1 MANSN
6 GIITAPVSFADVN
19 HVLGTSHTDLAA
31 LCKDEHINKFAR
43 YKPIRSSVIGLLT
56 EANRRAANHGI
67 QVPDTSISSQKN
79 LTAIQDAAG
88 NDWEYVKPNGGS
100 SSPYRLHD
108 FGNTVSLTGE
118 GYYHNAVPPIQVNYP
133 RNGWTYTRGS
143 NNSRTFGIYITLDPD
158 DSARNLQCADFI
170 NSGLNLNEW
179 TLIVGVN
186 STYFSQ
192 KVFEASGPILD
203 DGEKGE
209 NVVLIEIPS
218 GSGSY
223 IADIYVCL
231 YREISN
237 NRYEFMP
244 LPKQGD
250 YNPEVMKLHIKDDAT
265 ASGGGIEGDVFTETT
280 ASYALNGTYRPLSD
294 FTDGGNCKY
303 ALRSS
308 TGNLYMCL
316 KLTNRSGYTKTINK
330 TDFKLALDE
339 FYDLTPKNMFNS
351 TAGAGI
357 NSITVNNN
365 ATVTVYLEW
374 EAIFA
379 QSSYWN
385 SSTKN
390 SNWSFD
396 LTRSGAYLVGSDMY
410 VFKGTDG
417 WVSR

>member
-19 HVLGTSHTDLAA
+19 HVLGTGHTDLGA
-31 LCKDEHINKFAR
+31 LCEDVNINKFAR

-67 QVPDTSISSQKN
+67 EMPDVVTSSS
-79 LTAIQDAAG
+79 LSLSAIQDAAA
-88 NDWEYVKPNGGS
+88 NDWGYLKPTGGS
-100 SSPYRLHD
+100 SSPYRLQD

-118 GYYHNAVPPIQVNYP
+118 GYYHHAVPPIQVNYP

-143 NNSRTFGIYITLDPD
+143 NNSRALSIYVDLDPD
-158 DSARNLQCADFI
+158 DSTINLQCVDFV
-170 NSGLNLNEW
+170 NSSLNLNEW
-179 TLIVGVN
+179 TLAVGVD
-186 STYFSQ
+186 SPYFST
-192 KVFEASGPILD
+192 KVFTASAPILD
-203 DGEKGE
+203 TGEEGE
-209 NVVLIEIPS
+209 NTVVITIPA

-223 IADIYVCL
+223 TADIYVCMYKIVGSTYYL
-231 YREISN
+231 L
-237 NRYEFMP
+237 P

-250 YNPEVMKLHIKDDAT
+250 YNPTVMKLHIKDDAS

-280 ASYALNGTYRPLSD
+280 ASYSLNGTYRPLSD
-294 FTDGGNCKY
+294 FTDGGDCKY

-316 KLTNRSGYTKTINK
+316 KLTNKSGSTKTINRS
-330 TDFKLALDE
+330 DFELALDNITSVPQKL
-339 FYDLTPKNMFNS
+339 YNS
-351 TAGAGI
+351 
-357 NSITVNNN
+357 SKSSVSSVTVNNN

-379 QSSYWN
+379 QSSDWN

>member
-1 MANSN
+1 MAHSN
-6 GIITAPVSFADVN
+6 GIITAPVSFSDVN
-19 HVLGTSHTDLAA
+19 ATLGTAHTDLAS
-31 LCKDEHINKFAR
+31 LCKDKNINKFAR

-67 QVPDTSISSQKN
+67 QLPEAVISNS
-79 LTAIQDAAG
+79 LTLSAIQDAVANEWG
-88 NDWEYVKPNGGS
+88 YLKPNGGS

-143 NNSRTFGIYITLDPD
+143 NNSRTLSIHVDLDPD
-158 DSARNLQCADFI
+158 DSIRNLQCVDFV
-170 NSGLNLNEW
+170 NSALNLNEW
-179 TLIVGVN
+179 WLVVGVD

-192 KVFEASGPILD
+192 KVFAASAPILD
-203 DGEKGE
+203 SGDTGE
-209 NVVLIEIPS
+209 NTVVITIPS

-223 IADIYVCL
+223 TADIYVCM
-231 YREISN
+231 YRIAN
-237 NRYEFMP
+237 NKYELLP
-244 LPKQGD
+244 LPRQGD
-250 YNPEVMKLHIKDDAT
+250 YNPEVMKLRIKDDASG
-265 ASGGGIEGDVFTETT
+265 SGGGIEGDVFAETT
-280 ASYALNGTYRPLSD
+280 ASYALSGTYRPLTD
-294 FTDGGNCKY
+294 FTDGGDCKY

-316 KLTNRSGYTKTINK
+316 KLTNRSGSTKTINRS
-330 TDFKLALDE
+330 DFMLALDE
-339 FYDLTPKNMFNS
+339 
-351 TAGAGI
+351 I
-357 NSITVNNN
+357 NSAPQKLYNSSKTSVSSVSVNNN

>member
-6 GIITAPVSFADVN
+6 GIITAPVSFVDVN
-19 HVLGTSHTDLAA
+19 HVLGTSHTDLGA
-31 LCKDEHINKFAR
+31 LCKDVNINKFAR

-56 EANRRAANHGI
+56 EADRRAANHGI

-100 SSPYRLHD
+100 NSPYRLHD

-143 NNSRTFGIYITLDPD
+143 GNSRTFGIYIDLDPD
-158 DSARNLQCADFI
+158 DSTRNLQCADFV

-179 TLIVGVN
+179 TLIVGVD
-186 STYFSQ
+186 SPYFSQ

-203 DGEKGE
+203 DGELGE
-209 NVVLIEIPS
+209 NAVFITIPS

-223 IADIYVCL
+223 TADIYVCL

-250 YNPEVMKLHIKDDAT
+250 YNPMVMKLHIKDDAS

-280 ASYALNGTYRPLSD
+280 ASYSLNGTYRPLSD

-316 KLTNRSGYTKTINK
+316 KLTNKSGSTKTINRS
-330 TDFKLALDE
+330 DFELALDNITSVPQKL
-339 FYDLTPKNMFNS
+339 YNS
-351 TAGAGI
+351 
-357 NSITVNNN
+357 SKSSVSSVTVNNN

-379 QSSYWN
+379 QSSDWN